1 MTRLLSTAALVCLPA
16 FALGGEIPPS
26 VDGALITNYVIAR
39 PGVASG
45 GQPSGEGL
53 ARLKELGFRTV
64 INLRTAD
71 ENGFVD
77 EKAVLEGQG
86 LRYVHVPLT
95 AATLSDADVRAVR
108 AVLDDAAAGPVLIHC
123 ASGNRVGAVWAVIQ
137 GQQGKTLDEAE
148 AEGRRLGMK
157 GGAMTSAVRRLL
169 GALPQ
174 Q

>member
-1 MTRLLSTAALVCLPA
+1 MTRLLGAAAILCLPA
-16 FALGGEIPPS
+16 FALGGDVPAS
-26 VDGALITNYVIAR
+26 VDGSLIANYVIAR

-45 GQPSGEGL
+45 GQPSAEAL

-64 INLRTAD
+64 INLRV
-71 ENGFVD
+71 EGESGFVD
-77 EKAVLEGQG
+77 EKAVLEAQG

-95 AATLSDADVRAVR
+95 AATLSDADVKAVR

-137 GQQGKTLDEAE
+137 GRQGKTLDEAE

-157 GGAMTSAVRRLL
+157 GSAMTSAVRRLL
-169 GALPQ
+169 EAAPQ
-174 Q
+174 P